1 VFILFWIIF
10 ILFILVSLALV
21 AIVIMQEP
29 KQGGLGEGLGGG
41 AAQDFSSTRGGTAG
55 GLQRLTIYL
64 GVTWG
69 LLALAIA
76 VIPRA

>member
-1 VFILFWIIF
+1 
-10 ILFILVSLALV
+10 
-21 AIVIMQEP
+21 
-29 KQGGLGEGLGGG
+29 
-41 AAQDFSSTRGGTAG
+41 
-55 GLQRLTIYL
+55 LQRLTIYL